1 MVTSRA
7 VASVGSNRPI
17 LLIQSVY
24 VMILFILTFTTQH
37 PDSGP
42 KASGGAGR
50 TGTRYIIH
58 VEKRDTWVIHR
69 RTWALCIALR
79 HFASVELKYGKTVPS
94 GWGLLQVQGRSDGL
108 GPPSLDLCT
117 LLFLRGFLPMPL
129 AGIMR

>member
-1 MVTSRA
+1 
-7 VASVGSNRPI
+7 
-17 LLIQSVY
+17 
-24 VMILFILTFTTQH
+24 MILFILTFTTQGWIRQH

-58 VEKRDTWVIHR
+58 VEKWDIWVIHR
-69 RTWALCIALR
+69 RAWALCIALR

-94 GWGLLQVQGRSDGL
+94 GWDLLQVQGRNDSL

-129 AGIMR
+129 AGITR